1 MKLGLRILPYVCI
14 CAYVVFVFLS
24 VRESDDELEKFYRV
38 PYDVSLEVRDMF
50 YRLQTLRD
58 NLSDVFQSTPINL
71 QRIGQM
77 ISEHNAAQSESIR
90 EIGER
95 LGEGE
100 AELVERLEKQA
111 ASLQRLRL
119 ETASDMG
126 NLEDPQRAFGFYSRG
141 AFSSS
146 RRGGRGR
153 MPEGACRRTSSSV
166 WSWVS

>member
-77 ISEHNAAQSESIR
+77 ISEHNAAQSE
-90 EIGER
+90 
-95 LGEGE
+95 
-100 AELVERLEKQA
+100 
-111 ASLQRLRL
+111 
-119 ETASDMG
+119 
-126 NLEDPQRAFGFYSRG
+126 
-141 AFSSS
+141 
-146 RRGGRGR
+146 
-153 MPEGACRRTSSSV
+153 
-166 WSWVS
+166 